1 MSQSIWYLLADA
13 KGDPLPGTNTD
24 KVKPSKDWDVAD
36 LKNAVWEKNKEADLK
51 GVSPARLM
59 VYQNKEAMTALEV
72 DDPVEGLG
80 LKKAEAVI
88 IIVPQTQSKLLFYFQ
103 ILQFEYS
110 LIG

>member
-13 KGDPLPGTNTD
+13 KGDPLPGTNATRAFVPAD
-24 KVKPSKDWDVAD
+24 GIVDD

-59 VYQNKEAMTALEV
+59 VYQNKEAKTALEV

-88 IIVPQTQSKLLFYFQ
+88 IIVP
-103 ILQFEYS
+103 
-110 LIG
+110 